1 MKKVFKLLSVL
12 MLLLVVA
19 CGKDTKT
26 SEMSKVD
33 GEKEKVVATEKLV
46 VAEDVEFKI
55 MHVNDTHGRVSTGKY
70 DGMGLARV
78 STIVKNTRKEDPNV
92 LFLDAGDTLHG
103 TVYAALSNGESVVKV
118 MNVMGYDAMT
128 TGNHD
133 YNYGLDRIEN
143 LQNTM
148 NFPVIVSNVTYKDSG
163 EKAFKPYIIKT
174 LPNGVKVG
182 IFGLATPETAYKTN
196 PLNVEAVTFG
206 DPIAAAKESVA
217 ALTAEGVNYIVA
229 LSHLGMDEDS
239 VYTSVKVATEVA
251 GIDLIVDGHS
261 HQEIDTMVGDTH
273 IVQSG
278 FYDKNLGEVTIKLNA
293 DGTKTETAKL
303 FTKEYAMENV
313 EEDPAVTAIIEAVNV
328 EQDKITSVV
337 VGETDITLDGERNN
351 VRAGETNLGDMI
363 TEAVLFETK
372 ADAVITNGGGIR
384 ASIQKGTITRG
395 DIISVLPFGNYVIVK
410 EMSGQALKDG
420 IENGIQSYPDAR
432 GSFPHVAGITFKFD
446 PTKEVGNKVYEL
458 TFTNGEKV
466 MMDKMYNV
474 ATNDFMAVGGDQ
486 YESFKG
492 TKTVTEYESL
502 EEILGKYIRENG
514 ITHPTTD
521 GRVFAGT
528 AEDVAAT
535 MTENKDVKAAE
546 AMTTYVIKKGDTLG
560 KIAKK
565 NKTTINAILKENKN
579 VKDAHSIYAG
589 EKINIP
595 AN

>member
-1 MKKVFKLLSVL
+1 MKKIFKLLSVL
-12 MLLLVVA
+12 LLLLVVA
-19 CGKDTKT
+19 CGKNTKT
-26 SEMSKVD
+26 DEVSKVD
-33 GEKEKVVATEKLV
+33 GEKEKVVATEKLKV
-46 VAEDVEFKI
+46 KKDVEFKI
-55 MHVNDTHGRVSTGKY
+55 MHVNDTHGRVSAGKY

-78 STIVKNTRKEDPNV
+78 STIVKDVRKEDPNV
-92 LFLDAGDTLHG
+92 LFLDAGDTVHG
-103 TVYAALSNGESVVKV
+103 TVYAALSTGESVVKV

-148 NFPVIVSNVTYKDSG
+148 NFPVIVSNVTYKDTG
-163 EKAFKPYIIKT
+163 EKVFKPYIIKT

-196 PLNVEAVTFG
+196 PLNVEAVVFE
-206 DPIAAAKESVA
+206 DPIAAAKESVE
-217 ALTAEGVNYIVA
+217 ALKAEGVNYIVA

-239 VYTSVKVATEVA
+239 VYTSVKLATEVD

-261 HQEIDTMVGDTH
+261 HQEIDVMVNDTH

-278 FYDKNLGEVTIKLNA
+278 FYDKNLGEVTIKLGA

-303 FTKEYAMENV
+303 YTKAYAMENV
-313 EEDPAVTAIIEAVNV
+313 EEDPAVVAIIDAVNA
-328 EQDKITSVV
+328 EQEKITSVV
-337 VGETDITLDGERNN
+337 VGESDVLLDGERDQ
-351 VRAGETNLGDMI
+351 VRTGETNLGDMI
-363 TEAVLFETK
+363 AESVLAETG

-410 EMSGQALKDG
+410 EMTGQALKDG
-420 IENGIQSYPDAR
+420 IENGVQSYPDAR

-446 PTKEVGNKVYEL
+446 PTKEVGDKVYEIK
-458 TFTNGEKV
+458 FANGEELDV
-466 MMDKMYNV
+466 NKMYNV

-486 YESFKG
+486 YESFVG
-492 TKTVTEYESL
+492 TKTVNEYESL
-502 EEILGKYIRENG
+502 EEILGNYIRENG
-514 ITHPTTD
+514 ITNATTD

-528 AEDVAAT
+528 EAAT
-535 MTENKDVKAAE
+535 AMTENKDVKAAE
-546 AMTTYVIKKGDTLG
+546 AVKTYVIKKGDTLG
-560 KIAKK
+560 NIAKA
-565 NKTTINAILKENKN
+565 NKTTVKAILKENKN
-579 VKDAHSIYAG
+579 IKNANSIYAG
-589 EKINIP
+589 EKLNIP